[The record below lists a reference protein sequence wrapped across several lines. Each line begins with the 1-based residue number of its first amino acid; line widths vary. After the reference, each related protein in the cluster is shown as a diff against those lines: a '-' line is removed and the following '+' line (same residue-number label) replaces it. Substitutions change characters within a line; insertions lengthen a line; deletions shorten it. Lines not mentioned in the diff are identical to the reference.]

1 MLRYVFGI
9 TLLALGIIVIRAL
22 SNGKILRKHQYA
34 FWIIV
39 IMNEEMPA
47 YYEGQKS
54 FDEVCFIIGNRVN
67 LMLSE
72 RG

>member
-1 MLRYVFGI
+1 MPFY
-9 TLLALGIIVIRAL
+9 IRQISDAVVVPDVD
-22 SNGKILRKHQYA
+22 SSIL
-34 FWIIV
+34 V

-54 FDEVCFIIGNRVN
+54 FDEVCFIIGNMVN
-67 LMLSE
+67 PMLSE